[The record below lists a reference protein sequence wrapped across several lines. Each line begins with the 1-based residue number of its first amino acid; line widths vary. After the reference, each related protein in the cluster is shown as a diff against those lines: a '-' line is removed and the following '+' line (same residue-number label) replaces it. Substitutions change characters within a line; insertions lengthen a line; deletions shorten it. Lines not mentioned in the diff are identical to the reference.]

1 MKKMKKESAL
11 NLWSPIVKIFLK
23 IRMTEHTF
31 MIIIAIII
39 GTLAGLGAIGI
50 RAMIQLVSNLS
61 FPGDGTLLDNIMG
74 VPWYILIG
82 VPTIGGILT
91 GPLISFLAPEAKGS
105 GVPEVIQSVLIEGG
119 RIRPRVALI
128 KSLASAITIGTGGSV
143 GREGPIIQI
152 GASLGSAVSQLFQ
165 ISGIRIKS
173 LVACGAAAGIAA
185 AFNAPIAGTMFAVEI
200 ILMDFAVAQFT
211 PIVISS
217 VTATVISRLFV
228 GDFVAFEIPTY
239 YLISPI
245 ELSFY
250 LVMGLLC
257 GLTSYLFIYILFN
270 TENLIDRY
278 IRIPSYMKPALGGL
292 LVGITA
298 LFFPQVMGVGYDSIN
313 LALHGSL
320 VWELAAVLILAK
332 IMATSFTLG
341 SGGSGGIFAPS
352 LFMGAMLGC
361 AFGIL
366 MNKLFPDIAA
376 PPGAYALV
384 AMGGIV
390 AGTTR
395 APITAIIMIFEI
407 TNTYDIILPLMITCI
422 ISAILSSKFS
432 RESIY
437 TMRLIDRNI
446 HFKESAEINPMRS
459 IFVRDVYTNRIE
471 YIEQD
476 MNFDTILSE
485 LFSRESPYLV
495 VRDEKDRLLGTIF
508 LNDLRKSYS
517 EWEDLQEIAIAKDL
531 VYTNFKPVM
540 RHQDCQEALDRMIE
554 AKMPGLPVVD
564 RFDDKKVLGMIWQ
577 KDILDIFREEM
588 SRKSIA
594 TTLLNNIQVRHTH
607 QEVRFMQG
615 RSIAEVSIPES
626 FIGQSI
632 RSLNI
637 RASYQVEIL
646 SIHKVREANLPID
659 VFPDPGRVF
668 AGDDEYMSIA
678 GNVEMI
684 NRLKNLP

>member
-1 MKKMKKESAL
+1 MG
-11 NLWSPIVKIFLK
+11 KIIKNSRISVYLVAVVRK

-31 MIIIAIII
+31 MIIIAILI
-39 GTLAGLGAIGI
+39 GILAGLGAIGV
-50 RAMIQLVSNLS
+50 RAMIQWVSSIS
-61 FPGDGTLLDNIMG
+61 FQGDGTLLENIMAA
-74 VPWYILIG
+74 PWYVLVAAPI
-82 VPTIGGILT
+82 IGGILV

-119 RIRPRVALI
+119 RIRPRVAFI
-128 KSLASAITIGTGGSV
+128 KSIASAITIGTGGSV

-173 LVACGAAAGIAA
+173 LVGCGAAAGIAA

-217 VTATVISRLFV
+217 VTATVISRFFI

-239 YLISPI
+239 YLASPL
-245 ELSFY
+245 EMGFY
-250 LVMGLLC
+250 TVMGLIC
-257 GLTSYLFIYILFN
+257 GLVSYLFILILFKSEDLLN
-270 TENLIDRY
+270 CF
-278 IRIPSYMKPALGGL
+278 IRIPEYAKPAFGGL

-298 LFFPQVMGVGYDSIN
+298 LFFPQIMGVGYDTIN
-313 LALHGSL
+313 LALHGTLIWQMAALL
-320 VWELAAVLILAK
+320 VLVKIL
-332 IMATSFTLG
+332 ATSFTLG

-352 LFMGAMLGC
+352 LFVGAMLGC
-361 AFGIL
+361 AFGFL
-366 MNKLFPDIAA
+366 VNALFPDLAA

-395 APITAIIMIFEI
+395 APITAIIIIFEI

-437 TMRLIDRNI
+437 TMRLINRNI

-459 IFVRDVYTNRIE
+459 IFVRDVFSSRIE
-471 YIEQD
+471 AIPHH
-476 MNFDTILSE
+476 MNFDEILKE
-485 LFSRESPYLV
+485 LFARESPYLIV
-495 VRDEKDRLLGTIF
+495 LDDEDNLLGTIF
-508 LNDLRKSYS
+508 MNDIRKSYG
-517 EWEDLQEIAIAKDL
+517 EWEDIRELTIARDL
-531 VYTNFKPVM
+531 VYTDFVPVNLKD
-540 RHQDCQEALDRMIE
+540 DCQEALDRMIA

-564 RFDDKKVLGMIWQ
+564 QQDRKKVLGMIWQ
-577 KDILDIFREEM
+577 KDILDVFREEM
-588 SRKSIA
+588 SRKNIA
-594 TTLLNNIQVRHTH
+594 TTLLNNIQVRHSH

-615 RSIAEVSIPES
+615 RSIAEVSIPPS
-626 FIGQSI
+626 FIGRSI
-632 RSLNI
+632 ADLNI
-637 RASYQVEIL
+637 RTHYRIDIL
-646 SIHKVREANLPID
+646 SIHKDRKANSPID
-659 VFPDPGRVF
+659 VFPDPARVF
-668 AGDDEYMSIA
+668 ADNDEYMSIA
-678 GNVEMI
+678 GSVEMI
-684 NRLKNLP
+684 NLFKNLP